1 MCFYD
6 EKTKTLQDPWCVDD
20 VLQQRPDL
28 TEAQACEVLAFMADK
43 FDANIGINWDVIDS
57 AAEYLF
63 PQKDSCLEC
72 GVEIIEGGCWGY
84 CVPCAEKLPEENE

>member
-6 EKTKTLQDPWCVDD
+6 EKNKTLQDPWSVDD
-20 VLQQRPDL
+20 VLNQRPDL
-28 TEAQACEVLAFMADK
+28 TEEQSCEVLALIAHN

-63 PQKDSCLEC
+63 P
-72 GVEIIEGGCWGY
+72 
-84 CVPCAEKLPEENE
+84 EENR

>member
-6 EKTKTLQDPWCVDD
+6 EKSKTLQDPWSVDD
-20 VLQQRPDL
+20 VLNQRPDL
-28 TEAQACEVLAFMADK
+28 TEEQSCEVLAFIADN

-63 PQKDSCLEC
+63 P
-72 GVEIIEGGCWGY
+72 
-84 CVPCAEKLPEENE
+84 EEEE